1 MTPLGGPKKSP
12 AVVPGIL
19 AKRRPCGENR
29 IQGTFDTI
37 TFSVRGWAVSAF
49 TAMLAVSASQK
60 LPNLMLLAIL
70 PVVMFWL
77 VDALYKSF
85 QRNFMRRGRE
95 IEEYLASDRFK
106 DDLKSRA
113 VLSIRVP
120 ALSAKFGTSSFL
132 ARLKIVLQ
140 IALVRNVLIIYSAL
154 LFLCVLS
161 YPFLT
166 YSR

>member
-77 VDALYKSF
+77 VDAL
-85 QRNFMRRGRE
+85 
-95 IEEYLASDRFK
+95 
-106 DDLKSRA
+106 
-113 VLSIRVP
+113 IRVSSGILCGVAVRSRSTSP
-120 ALSAKFGTSSFL
+120 QIDSWMISNRELS
-132 ARLKIVLQ
+132 
-140 IALVRNVLIIYSAL
+140 
-154 LFLCVLS
+154 
-161 YPFLT
+161 
-166 YSR
+166 